1 MDSHLEV
8 RNELNPLSPS
18 FFLTTLFITVA
29 ESELMQMQLGGWIE
43 VLQEFSKEID
53 FIPMLGSPLVK

>member
-8 RNELNPLSPS
+8 QNELNPLSPS

-53 FIPMLGSPLVK
+53 FIPVLGSPLVK